1 MKKILVWRQ
10 KVDNDNSIFSG
21 AIIVEKSEYDFW
33 LELLKKQDTPFEIS
47 LTSHEEDTIEFE
59 DGQELLDNVEVS
71 DLSET
76 DEITMKRY
84 IGEGIGILNFYTDVV
99 SDLDNSDF
107 FIDMSDSVEE
117 EVDIVVTSE

>member
-10 KVDNDNSIFSG
+10 KVDNSNSIFSG

-33 LELLKKQDTPFEIS
+33 VELLKKQDMPFEIS

-59 DGQELLDNVEVS
+59 NGQELLDNVEVS

-76 DEITMKRY
+76 DEIIMKRY
-84 IGEGIGILNFYTDVV
+84 IDEGIGILNFYTDVV

-117 EVDIVVTSE
+117 EVEEQ